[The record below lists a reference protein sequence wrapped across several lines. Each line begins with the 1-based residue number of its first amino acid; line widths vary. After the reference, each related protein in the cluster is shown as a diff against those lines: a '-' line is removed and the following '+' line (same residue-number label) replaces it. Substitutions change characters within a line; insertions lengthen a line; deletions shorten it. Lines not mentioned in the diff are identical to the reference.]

1 MGTIKQV
8 RERYRKAYEA
18 LPDAISTTV
27 QQTSATLMDLNRD
40 QLLQGRDAE
49 GNLLS
54 PTYTQ
59 DPYFTT
65 REAAARYS
73 KMKYK
78 MEAEHRGMVANVEL
92 FGEKPTDV
100 PNLLVNGNW
109 FFNHFFIKVTKEAY
123 SIGSTGLA
131 APDIERK
138 YPKVYGLA
146 PLSKEYYYFMYIRPT
161 IKTVYGR

>member
-1 MGTIKQV
+1 MGTVKQV
-8 RERYRKAYEA
+8 YERYRKAYET

-27 QQTSATLMDLNRD
+27 QQTSTVLMDLNRD

-54 PTYTQ
+54 PNYMD
-59 DPYFTT
+59 DPYFKT
-65 REAAARYS
+65 REAAGNYS

-78 MEAEHRGMVANVEL
+78 KEVEHRNRIAYIEL

-100 PNLLVNGNW
+100 PNLLVTGNW
-109 FFNHFFIKVTKEAY
+109 FFNHFFIKVTKDAY
-123 SIGSTGLA
+123 EIGSTGIA
-131 APDIERK
+131 ATDIERK

-146 PLSKEYYYFMYIRPT
+146 PLSKEFYYFQYIRPT
-161 IKTVYGR
+161 IKRIYGK